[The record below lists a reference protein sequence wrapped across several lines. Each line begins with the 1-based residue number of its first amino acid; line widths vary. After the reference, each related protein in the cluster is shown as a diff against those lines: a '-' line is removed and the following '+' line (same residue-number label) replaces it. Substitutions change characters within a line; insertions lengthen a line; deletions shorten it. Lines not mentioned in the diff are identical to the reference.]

1 MTESFTKADFLT
13 AHKYAQKYNVA
24 RDKVL
29 KKMKQLAGVNMPG
42 TQIPYVIRNRKSH
55 RSTSDYIHPRAELAF
70 LKLITDNSNEGK

>member
-1 MTESFTKADFLT
+1 MAESFTKADFLT
-13 AHKYAQKYNVA
+13 ATKYAQKYNVA

-42 TQIPYVIRNRKSH
+42 THTPYVVRNRDSH
-55 RSTSDYIHPRAELAF
+55 HLESNYIHPRAELAF